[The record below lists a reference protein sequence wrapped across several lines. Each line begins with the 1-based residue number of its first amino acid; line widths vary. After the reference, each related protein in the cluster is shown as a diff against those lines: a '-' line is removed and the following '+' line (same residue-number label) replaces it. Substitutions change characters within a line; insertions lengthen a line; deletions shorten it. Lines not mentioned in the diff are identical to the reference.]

1 MGLNKIIKGELECL
15 TLGNLDAK
23 RDWGHAADY
32 VHGMWRMLQQSVPDD
47 YVLSTNEFHTVR
59 EFVEKA
65 FRVRGY
71 AINWRG
77 NGLDEVGYC
86 TKSGRVLIK
95 VHERYFRPT
104 EVDFLL
110 GDSTKAKREL
120 GWSPTTGFDQLV
132 KEMVD
137 ADCC

>member
-1 MGLNKIIKGELECL
+1 
-15 TLGNLDAK
+15 
-23 RDWGHAADY
+23 
-32 VHGMWRMLQQSVPDD
+32 
-47 YVLSTNEFHTVR
+47 
-59 EFVEKA
+59 
-65 FRVRGY
+65 VRGY

-120 GWSPTTGFDQLV
+120 GWSPTTGFDQFV